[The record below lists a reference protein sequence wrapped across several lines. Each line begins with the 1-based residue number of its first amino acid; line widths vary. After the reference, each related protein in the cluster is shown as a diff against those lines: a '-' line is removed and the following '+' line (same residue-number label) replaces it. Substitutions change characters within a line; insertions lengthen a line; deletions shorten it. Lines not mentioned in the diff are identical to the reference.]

1 MTTSPRPPANSVRN
15 AHSLPPVLT
24 APRTMRSTFR
34 TLATTIAASAFLAGC
49 THRAIT
55 PAPAAPAAGL
65 AAGQALGIASV
76 PNLRDVGGYATTSG
90 AVVRRGL
97 LYRSNQLNPISPD
110 DRDKLAQLRLKNDF
124 DLRTSEEVRLRPD
137 QLPLGVVYHQVNV
150 LADADMTAILQLSA
164 LLREPRK
171 ANDVLRNGTLKATYT
186 QLYRDVVSLPSARQ
200 SYRELFVSISHADQL
215 PALFHCTAGKDR
227 AGWGAAAFL
236 TLLGVPRETVMADYL
251 RSNDNML
258 RASRPQIDA
267 FVEAGGDRSLANSIF
282 GVEPEYLEA
291 AFDEV
296 QKRYGTIEHYFAEGL
311 GIDAAGQ
318 KKLRDVFLEKR
329 TKGARPS

>member
-1 MTTSPRPPANSVRN
+1 MQSIVHR
-15 AHSLPPVLT
+15 
-24 APRTMRSTFR
+24 
-34 TLATTIAASAFLAGC
+34 LATGIAASALLAGC
-49 THRAIT
+49 THRATT
-55 PAPAAPAAGL
+55 PPPAAPAAAL

-97 LYRSNQLNPISPD
+97 LYRSNQLNPISPG

-124 DLRTSEEVRLRPD
+124 DLRTNEEVRLRPD
-137 QLPLGVVYHQVNV
+137 QLPLGVAYHQVNV
-150 LADADMTAILQLSA
+150 LADADMSGIVQLSA
-164 LLREPRK
+164 VLGEPKK
-171 ANDVLRNGTLKATYT
+171 ANEALRNGTVKATFT

-200 SYRELFVSISHADQL
+200 SYRELFESVSHADQL

-227 AGWGAAAFL
+227 AGWGAAALL
-236 TLLGVPRETVMADYL
+236 TLLGVPRETVMTDYL
-251 RSNDNML
+251 RSNDIML
-258 RASRPQIDA
+258 RAYKPAIDA
-267 FVEAGGDRSLANSIF
+267 FVDAGGDRSLTTAIF

-296 QKRYGTIEHYFAEGL
+296 QKRYGTIERYFAEGL

-318 KKLRDVFLEKR
+318 KRLRDVFLEKR
-329 TKGARPS
+329 AKAARR